1 MSEQPGEAGVQQVH
15 WGHEERKS
23 EDGGGAGNIQG
34 GERRVVRTWMR
45 MRMAQRAISET
56 TWGAENAR
64 SGSCCC

>member
-1 MSEQPGEAGVQQVH
+1 MRMGEVR
-15 WGHEERKS
+15 EIFR
-23 EDGGGAGNIQG
+23 G